1 MTSARFDDLR
11 PDRRRSF
18 RLSGFVEEFAARTPA
33 EVRGVLERA
42 ADAVRRRL
50 ERELAASGLRTDYVE
65 IVDTR
70 TLEPASLLAPGV
82 LVALAAFAGQTRL
95 IDNCEL

>member
-42 ADAVRRRL
+42 ADAVGCGRWVAGWVSYEAAPALDAHAVVLILDRL
-50 ERELAASGLRTDYVE
+50 GVGRHTGYGVPEGFDGAALF
-65 IVDTR
+65 
-70 TLEPASLLAPGV
+70 P
-82 LVALAAFAGQTRL
+82 
-95 IDNCEL
+95 